1 MLTEIKNTIDQIL
14 EHNLLG
20 QGFQF
25 RKGQRETIEA
35 ICSSYFE
42 DPESTIVIDAPTGTG
57 KSIIA
62 MVSSM
67 VLSKLGKTGYII
79 ASDLSLQDQYE
90 SDFYRLGL
98 GWPSLKGVDNYNCDV
113 NGLPFSIGD
122 CKIKGMGYEQ
132 ASKLPC
138 YSNCEYLQRRNRAM
152 NHSIALLNYSFW
164 LIQRNYVEAKMSQ
177 EDRQVPFEQ
186 RDFVF
191 FDEAHKVDEVVQN
204 HFSPRVDPSIV
215 SKIHNLNLFL
225 SRNSINAPKYTKN
238 QLDVLVHDLMHET
251 DRELLFESMKDFE
264 KVLRSYKKTR
274 DAVNKKA
281 KARFGNSIVPRDWQN
296 MFSTYDR
303 IKDMHCKFEDYI
315 DLIDELGLKTM
326 VVNQRMEE
334 ASFMCVEEQAM
345 IKKYL
350 HAKADFKVF
359 MSATIGDPSTYM
371 KIMGITNAKFIRLGN
386 AFNYEKSP
394 VVFVNKYRLSMKEK
408 DRSFP
413 PVLEMLDKIL
423 EKHKG
428 QRGIIHSGSYE
439 FSKKIIEQSGQSM
452 RLINYAD
459 SKQKAVALEEFKKS
473 KDKILIG
480 PSILEGLD
488 LKDETS
494 RFQIFFKVPYPSLGD
509 PLIKAKMN
517 HMPEWYDWKTAVS
530 FLQGVGRSVRN
541 ENDWAVTYVLDACFQ
556 SLINKK
562 DYLPPDIKQRIKV
575 IK

>member
-1 MLTEIKNTIDQIL
+1 MQTEIKRTIDEIL
-14 EHNLLG
+14 EQNLLG
-20 QGFQF
+20 KDFKF
-25 RKGQRETIEA
+25 RKSQRETIEA
-35 ICSSYFE
+35 ICNAYFE
-42 DPESTIVIDAPTGTG
+42 DPEGTVVIDAPTGTG

-67 VLSKLGKTGYII
+67 VFSKLGKKGYII

-90 SDFYRLGL
+90 SDFYRLEL
-98 GWPSLKGVDNYNCDV
+98 GWPSVKGVDNYTCDI

-122 CKIKGMGYEQ
+122 CKIKGMSYDQ

-138 YSNCEYLQRRNRAM
+138 YSNCEYLQRRQRAM

-177 EDRQVPFEQ
+177 DDRQVPFEQ

-204 HFSPRVDPSIV
+204 HFSPRVDPGVI

-225 SRNSINAPKYTKN
+225 NRNNINAPRYTKN
-238 QLDVLVHDLMHET
+238 QIDVLVHNLMNES
-251 DRELLFESMKDFE
+251 DKESLFDSMKNFE
-264 KVLRSYKKTR
+264 QVLRSYKKTR
-274 DAVNKKA
+274 DAVNKTA
-281 KARFGNSIVPRDWQN
+281 KARFGTSAVPRDWQTV
-296 MFSTYDR
+296 FSTFDR

-315 DLIDELGLKTM
+315 DLIDEMGLKSM
-326 VVNQRMEE
+326 VINQRPEE
-334 ASFMCVEEQAM
+334 SQFMCVEEQAM

-350 HAKADFKVF
+350 HKKAGFKVF

-371 KIMGITNAKFIRLGN
+371 RIMGISNAKFIRLGN

-408 DRSFP
+408 ERSFN

-423 EKHKG
+423 KKHEG

-439 FSKKIIEQSGQSM
+439 FSKKILEQSEHSM

-459 SKQKAVALEEFKKS
+459 SRQKAEALTEFKKS

-488 LKDETS
+488 LKDDTS

-517 HMPEWYDWKTAVS
+517 HMPDWYDWKTAVS